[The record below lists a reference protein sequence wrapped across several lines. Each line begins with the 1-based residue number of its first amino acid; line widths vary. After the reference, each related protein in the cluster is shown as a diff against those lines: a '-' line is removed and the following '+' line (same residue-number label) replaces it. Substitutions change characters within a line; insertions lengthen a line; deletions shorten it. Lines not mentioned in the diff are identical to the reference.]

1 MPLYVLFI
9 LAIVFT
15 LRVRMVAKSKGIS
28 PTPWII
34 GGLAS
39 AVVMSIASKYL
50 TGLLE
55 IDTWPTVSEIIS
67 TLLGPLVALIM
78 LHTRQEREGAPG
90 KQYFSIVFNCPE
102 CKSEVTFPR
111 SRRGLAADCPECG
124 EVLRVPND
132 EAIKQ
137 KSRVKPRGN
146 PGDVVVLRN
155 FTTEHLA
162 ARAQDLLEQ
171 AGIESSVASNTAGSA
186 LTFLPENYGA
196 DLKIELKD
204 WDRALNILEE
214 DDNNNAE
221 KTDAA
226 Q

>member
-9 LAIVFT
+9 LAIAFT
-15 LRVRMVAKSKGIS
+15 IRTRYVAKSKGLN
-28 PTPWII
+28 PTPWIVA
-34 GGLAS
+34 GLAS
-39 AVVMSIASKYL
+39 AVVMSVASKYL

-55 IDTWPTVSEIIS
+55 IGTWPTVSEIIS
-67 TLLGPLVALIM
+67 TLLGPIVVLIM

-90 KQYFSIVFNCPE
+90 KKYFSVVFNCPE
-102 CKSEVTFPR
+102 CKEEVSFPR

-146 PGDVVVLRN
+146 PDDVVVLRN

-162 ARAQDLLEQ
+162 GRAQDLLEQ
-171 AGIESSVASNTAGSA
+171 AGIESSIASNTAGST

-204 WDRALNILEE
+204 WDKALRILEE
-214 DDNNNAE
+214 DDA
-221 KTDAA
+221 DGA
-226 Q
+226 